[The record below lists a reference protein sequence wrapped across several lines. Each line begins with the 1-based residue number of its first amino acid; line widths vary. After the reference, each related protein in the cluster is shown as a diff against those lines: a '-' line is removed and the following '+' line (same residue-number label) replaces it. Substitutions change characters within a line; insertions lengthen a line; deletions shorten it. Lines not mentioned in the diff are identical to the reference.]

1 MLPMLNT
8 LPSPPSQSEVQF
20 REYLLSQN
28 RTLSAIITKN
38 SQTIK
43 QLEGILKC
51 CNNAQSIPSLQVNPD
66 FAKFNEIIDLDQNYN
81 CKIALTQSFSVSIC
95 KSKYFKLTAQ
105 LMVDPGTEILKS
117 DRTNISISLYSYD
130 VVPRLITHTMQG
142 KSIFRGKTEAILA
155 YDLVEE
161 KHLVHFKLQIKEVS
175 SHFIGGLFYL
185 ALVPDKNLESKGIF
199 IKPLLIGN
207 IKVKAKEM

>member
-1 MLPMLNT
+1 MLNT
-8 LPSPPSQSEVQF
+8 LPALPSRSEAKF
-20 REYLLSQN
+20 REYLISQN
-28 RTLSAIITKN
+28 RMLSAILTKN

-43 QLEGILKC
+43 QLEDILKS
-51 CNNAQSIPSLQVNPD
+51 CNSTESNPKSQVHPD
-66 FAKFNEIIDLDQNYN
+66 FSKFSEIIDCSQHYN

-105 LMVDPGTEILKS
+105 LVVDPGTEIIKN
-117 DRTNISISLYSYD
+117 DRTNVSISLYSYD

-142 KSIFRGKTEAILA
+142 KSIFRGKIDSILA
-155 YDLVEE
+155 YDLIED

-185 ALVPDKNLESKGIF
+185 ALIPGKNLESKGIY
-199 IKPLLIGN
+199 IKPLIIGN
-207 IKVKAKEM
+207 VKVKAKEI